1 MLGFLKWD
9 EREPYEKTI
18 MIALA
23 GLILLALFWFIAV
36 QPILSAKSAAQ
47 ARSNKVVRDYEIVSR
62 AVPVLGRDVATASGE
77 GFSRTM
83 LIDMARQKSVK
94 LSRVQ
99 PEGDTLLVWMDD
111 INTVKLYD
119 FLEELMV
126 EGGAE
131 LTRATISSNDSGLLS
146 AQFTLR

>member
-47 ARSNKVVRDYEIVSR
+47 ARSNKAVRD
-62 AVPVLGRDVATASGE
+62 
-77 GFSRTM
+77 
-83 LIDMARQKSVK
+83 
-94 LSRVQ
+94 
-99 PEGDTLLVWMDD
+99 
-111 INTVKLYD
+111 
-119 FLEELMV
+119 
-126 EGGAE
+126 
-131 LTRATISSNDSGLLS
+131 
-146 AQFTLR
+146 